1 MILTTSST
9 IPGHAI
15 TESKGLVKGST
26 IRARHV
32 GKDIVASLRT
42 VIGGEIKEYTEMMAE
57 SREEAQQRMLERAE
71 EMGANAITDIRFN
84 HLHGHVQHVRDTGL
98 RDCGYGCQKLNGQ

>member
-9 IPGHAI
+9 IPGQTI
-15 TESKGLVKGST
+15 TEVKGLVKGST

-32 GKDIVASLRT
+32 GKDIIAVLRT

-57 SREEAQQRMLERAE
+57 SREEAQKRMIERAG
-71 EMGANAITDIRFN
+71 EMGANAITDVRFTTSMVMSNTSEILAYGTAVTSIRS
-84 HLHGHVQHVRDTGL
+84 
-98 RDCGYGCQKLNGQ
+98 

>member
-9 IPGHAI
+9 IPGYAI

-26 IRARHV
+26 IRARHE

-42 VIGGEIKEYTEMMAE
+42 VIGGEIKEYTEMRAE
-57 SREEAQQRMLERAE
+57 SREEAQQRMIERAE
-71 EMGANAITDIRFN
+71 EMRANAITDIRFTTSMVMSN
-84 HLHGHVQHVRDTGL
+84 TSEILA
-98 RDCGYGCQKLNGQ
+98 YGTAVMAVGS

>member
-9 IPGHAI
+9 IPGYAI

-42 VIGGEIKEYTEMMAE
+42 VIGGEIKEYTGMMAE
-57 SREEAQQRMLERAE
+57 SREEAQQRMIEQAE
-71 EMGANAITDIRFN
+71 ERGANAITDIRFTTSMVMSN
-84 HLHGHVQHVRDTGL
+84 TSEILAYGTAVMAVRS
-98 RDCGYGCQKLNGQ
+98 

>member
-9 IPGHAI
+9 IPGYAI

-57 SREEAQQRMLERAE
+57 SREEAQQRMIERAE
-71 EMGANAITDIRFN
+71 EIGANAITNIRFTTSMVMSN
-84 HLHGHVQHVRDTGL
+84 TSEILAYGTAVMAVRS
-98 RDCGYGCQKLNGQ
+98 

>member
-9 IPGHAI
+9 IPGYAI

-57 SREEAQQRMLERAE
+57 SREEAQHRMIERAE
-71 EMGANAITDIRFN
+71 EIGANAITDY
-84 HLHGHVQHVRDTGL
+84 HLHGHVQHFRDTGL

>member
-57 SREEAQQRMLERAE
+57 SREEAQQRMIERAE
-71 EMGANAITDIRFN
+71 EMGANAITDIRFITSMVMSN
-84 HLHGHVQHVRDTGL
+84 TSEILA
-98 RDCGYGCQKLNGQ
+98 YGTAVMAVGS

>member
-9 IPGHAI
+9 IPGYAI

-57 SREEAQQRMLERAE
+57 SREEAQQRMLERAAE
-71 EMGANAITDIRFN
+71 IGANAITDIRFTTSMVMSN
-84 HLHGHVQHVRDTGL
+84 TSEILAYGTAVMAVRS
-98 RDCGYGCQKLNGQ
+98 

>member
-9 IPGHAI
+9 IPGYGI

-57 SREEAQQRMLERAE
+57 SREEAQQRMLERAAE
-71 EMGANAITDIRFN
+71 IGANAITDIRFTTSMVMSN
-84 HLHGHVQHVRDTGL
+84 TSEILAYGTAVMAVRS
-98 RDCGYGCQKLNGQ
+98 

>member
-9 IPGHAI
+9 IPGYAI

-57 SREEAQQRMLERAE
+57 SREEAQQRMLERAAE
-71 EMGANAITDIRFN
+71 IGANAITDIRFTTSMVMSN
-84 HLHGHVQHVRDTGL
+84 TSEILA
-98 RDCGYGCQKLNGQ
+98 YGTAVMAIRS

>member
-9 IPGHAI
+9 IPGYAI

-57 SREEAQQRMLERAE
+57 SREEAQQRMLERAAE
-71 EMGANAITDIRFN
+71 IGANAITDIRFTTSMVMSN
-84 HLHGHVQHVRDTGL
+84 TSEILA
-98 RDCGYGCQKLNGQ
+98 YGTAVMAVII

>member
-9 IPGHAI
+9 IPGYAI

-57 SREEAQQRMLERAE
+57 SREEAQQRMLERAAE
-71 EMGANAITDIRFN
+71 IGADAITDIRFTTSMVMSN
-84 HLHGHVQHVRDTGL
+84 TSEILAYGTAVMAVRS
-98 RDCGYGCQKLNGQ
+98 

>member
-9 IPGHAI
+9 IPGQTI
-15 TESKGLVKGST
+15 TEVKGLVKGST

-32 GKDIVASLRT
+32 GKDIIAGLRT

-57 SREEAQQRMLERAE
+57 SREEAQKRMIERAG
-71 EMGANAITDIRFN
+71 EMGANAITDVRFTTSMVMSNTSEILAYGTAVTAIRS
-84 HLHGHVQHVRDTGL
+84 
-98 RDCGYGCQKLNGQ
+98 